1 MNNKKEQ
8 TIRQYAKVSEF
19 PLKNVLDDLKKLGF
33 SSNAEDV
40 LDQNMRQKLSKIF
53 RQRRN
58 IDIKAKEIKQTIWQ
72 FAKASEVSLEQTLDD
87 LKSLGFSCNAD
98 DMLNKSI
105 HQELSKLFL
114 QRRMAVTKAIEAE
127 AEVKAEEFALLGQT
141 LRQYAKIYDIPV
153 TQALEDL
160 KNYSL
165 YSVLPQFQGNVDEV
179 LNQKRHA
186 QLAAVFRKR
195 ITSKSEAKALAKVKV
210 KLEAEAWREESDAAI
225 ASEKLSIETE
235 KILAK
240 YKAEALTY
248 AQSKASQCMDE
259 LKKIGQLKIGQL
271 IDVCFKLIPE
281 NIGSLIS
288 KATNNQVISDFYI
301 QYYYEYLT
309 AYFIT
314 DKCGFDTKKYL
325 VNKMNFPESIIME
338 YKLCANMDFFAG
350 DIYSLNQK
358 INGFKKQK
366 CYSAAL
372 INIVHFLI
380 NFHLVPSTY
389 FIDST
394 THNYEKLDFQD
405 FSFIGE
411 LLIEMGT
418 IDSALKLYAIDER
431 IFNNPNRLSLL
442 AGNAIRIGNL
452 ESSTKLITKLLEQEP
467 YHPSIP
473 AIQSEIKRLE
483 QRYLLNTT
491 LSIDFSK
498 VDALSGVEFENLLL
512 DKFVKLGFKVEST
525 PKIGDFGADLIVEN
539 NEGSRIIVQC
549 KRFKSKVNLKA
560 VQEVVGAMGHYAGD
574 YGVVITN
581 NTFLNSAVKLA
592 ESHDIELWD
601 GDKLVSFL
609 AGDLSFSEIIGIS

>member
-19 PLKNVLDDLKKLGF
+19 PLKNVLDDLKRLGF

-40 LDQNMRQKLSKIF
+40 LDQNMRQKLSKLF

-114 QRRMAVTKAIEAE
+114 QRRMAATKAIEAA

-160 KNYSL
+160 KKYSL

-186 QLAAVFRKR
+186 QLAAVFRKQ
-195 ITSKSEAKALAKVKV
+195 ITSKSEAKALAKVKI
-210 KLEAEAWREESDAAI
+210 KLEAEAWREESEAAI
-225 ASEKLSIETE
+225 AAEKLR
-235 KILAK
+235 
-240 YKAEALTY
+240 AEATI
-248 AQSKASQCMDE
+248 AAENQGMDE
-259 LKKIGQLKIGQL
+259 LKKIGQLKIGLL

-281 NIGSLIS
+281 NIGVFLSQ
-288 KATNNQVISDFYI
+288 ATNNQAISDFYI
-301 QYYYEYLT
+301 KYYYEYIKNKLLT
-309 AYFIT
+309 NKY
-314 DKCGFDTKKYL
+314 GLDTKKDL
-325 VNKMNFPESIIME
+325 INKMDFPISIITE

-350 DIYSLNQK
+350 DIYSLNKK
-358 INGFKKQK
+358 INEFKKQK
-366 CYSAAL
+366 FYTAAL

-389 FIDST
+389 FIDPT
-394 THNYEKLDFQD
+394 IHNNEKLDFQD

-411 LLIEMGT
+411 LLIDMGV

-442 AGNAIRIGNL
+442 ASNAIRIGDL

-483 QRYLLNTT
+483 QRYLLNST

-498 VDALSGVEFENLLL
+498 VDALSGIEFENLLL
-512 DKFVKLGFKVEST
+512 DKFATLGFKVEST
-525 PKIGDFGADLIVEN
+525 PKTGDFGADLIVEN

-601 GDKLVSFL
+601 GDRLVSFL

>member
-1 MNNKKEQ
+1 M
-8 TIRQYAKVSEF
+8 EF
-19 PLKNVLDDLKKLGF
+19 PV
-33 SSNAEDV
+33 
-40 LDQNMRQKLSKIF
+40 
-53 RQRRN
+53 
-58 IDIKAKEIKQTIWQ
+58 
-72 FAKASEVSLEQTLDD
+72 
-87 LKSLGFSCNAD
+87 
-98 DMLNKSI
+98 
-105 HQELSKLFL
+105 
-114 QRRMAVTKAIEAE
+114 
-127 AEVKAEEFALLGQT
+127 
-141 LRQYAKIYDIPV
+141 
-153 TQALEDL
+153 
-160 KNYSL
+160 
-165 YSVLPQFQGNVDEV
+165 
-179 LNQKRHA
+179 
-186 QLAAVFRKR
+186 
-195 ITSKSEAKALAKVKV
+195 
-210 KLEAEAWREESDAAI
+210 
-225 ASEKLSIETE
+225 
-235 KILAK
+235 
-240 YKAEALTY
+240 
-248 AQSKASQCMDE
+248 
-259 LKKIGQLKIGQL
+259 
-271 IDVCFKLIPE
+271 
-281 NIGSLIS
+281 
-288 KATNNQVISDFYI
+288 
-301 QYYYEYLT
+301 
-309 AYFIT
+309 
-314 DKCGFDTKKYL
+314 
-325 VNKMNFPESIIME
+325 SIIKE
-338 YKLCANMDFFAG
+338 YKLCDNMGFFEG
-350 DIYSLNQK
+350 DIYSLNKK
-358 INGFKKQK
+358 INELKKQK
-366 CYSAAL
+366 SYTAAL

-380 NFHLVPSTY
+380 NFQLIPSTY
-389 FIDST
+389 FDPT
-394 THNYEKLDFQD
+394 THNFEKLDFQY

-525 PKIGDFGADLIVEN
+525 PKTGDFGADLIVEN

-601 GDKLVSFL
+601 GDRLVSFL